1 MIDEFHYHL
10 TNDNKLTYYT
20 TTKCGCSSLAP
31 FVRLVNSLFFHWS
44 LFTRMSE
51 FTQNPGKITLH
62 TRTPFVIMLVEWILC
77 ELGFLYKSESFNH
90 AFT

>member
-1 MIDEFHYHL
+1 MFI
-10 TNDNKLTYYT
+10 KI
-20 TTKCGCSSLAP
+20 
-31 FVRLVNSLFFHWS
+31 
-44 LFTRMSE
+44 SE
-51 FTQNPGKITLH
+51 FTQNLVKITLH